1 MPVELLNVTKYY
13 SERKAVDDVSL
24 LIGDDDF
31 FVILGPSGSGKTTL
45 LRIIAGLVEPDA
57 GVIKINGKEMNGV
70 PPFERN
76 VAMVFQNYALY
87 PHMSVY
93 DNIALNMKIRKMK
106 KEEIDKRVKEV
117 ASKLHIED
125 LLTRKPAQLSG
136 GQAQRVALARAMVRN
151 PSVYLLDEPL
161 SNLDAKLRTE
171 MRAEIKSFLGSVGVP
186 VIYVTHDQ
194 SEAMTLGTRVAVM
207 NAGKVIQVGRPL
219 ELYEKP
225 QNIFVAG
232 FVGNPPMNILPLSA
246 VNGLAAP
253 LGHQRNEVAIGVRP
267 MDLNIDGKGDVM
279 ISARITL
286 MEILGD
292 EVIIHA
298 AMDSLSLVI
307 KKELKTAA
315 GLRVGDVI
323 AIGLEE
329 NKVHWFRLSDGSR
342 IEVNGN

>member
-1 MPVELLNVTKYY
+1 
-13 SERKAVDDVSL
+13 
-24 LIGDDDF
+24 
-31 FVILGPSGSGKTTL
+31 
-45 LRIIAGLVEPDA
+45 
-57 GVIKINGKEMNGV
+57 
-70 PPFERN
+70 
-76 VAMVFQNYALY
+76 
-87 PHMSVY
+87 
-93 DNIALNMKIRKMK
+93 
-106 KEEIDKRVKEV
+106 
-117 ASKLHIED
+117 
-125 LLTRKPAQLSG
+125 
-136 GQAQRVALARAMVRN
+136 
-151 PSVYLLDEPL
+151 
-161 SNLDAKLRTE
+161 

-253 LGHQRNEVAIGVRP
+253 PGHQRNEVAIGVRP